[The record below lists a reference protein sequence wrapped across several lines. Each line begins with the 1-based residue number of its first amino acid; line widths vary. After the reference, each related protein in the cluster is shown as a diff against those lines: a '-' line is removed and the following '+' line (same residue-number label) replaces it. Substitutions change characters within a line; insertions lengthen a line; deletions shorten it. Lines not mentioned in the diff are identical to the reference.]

1 VESLI
6 LRLAGSF
13 PARKD
18 QLLFL
23 INNYDVVMSIIIER
37 TRDDSKE
44 SETFREQLKARSEE
58 FVEQVLQAHFGYLLT
73 WLKETERN
81 VERGIA
87 NFLLS

>member
-1 VESLI
+1 MESLI
-6 LRLAGSF
+6 LRLASSF
-13 PARKD
+13 PHRKD

-44 SETFREQLKARSEE
+44 SDAFREQLKARSEE
-58 FVEQVLQAHFGYLLT
+58 FVEQVLLSHFGYLLT

-81 VERGIA
+81 VEKGTYQ
-87 NFLLS
+87 